1 MKKHVFHFKSSEIYF
16 ESFCSPLNVFLS
28 YYYFFVFSTLAMAP
42 WLLGQAPQDPPKL
55 SQAPPEPPLG
65 RTGARE
71 GFGSILERPQA
82 LKYDK

>member
-1 MKKHVFHFKSSEIYF
+1 MVFV
-16 ESFCSPLNVFLS
+16 PLLMFS
-28 YYYFFVFSTLAMAP
+28 YLIIIFISVFSTLAMAARP
-42 WLLGQAPQDPPKL
+42 KTPTPKL

-71 GFGSILERPQA
+71 GFGSILERPRA

>member
-1 MKKHVFHFKSSEIYF
+1 MENHFFILSRLGFILKG
-16 ESFCSPLNVFLS
+16 FCSPLNVFLS
-28 YYYFFVFSTLAMAP
+28 YLFYFFSTLAMAP

-71 GFGSILERPQA
+71 GFGSILERPRA